1 LHCRIRDDKTAEDA
15 TNAEQIAE
23 MYRNQDVVKN
33 QQNGSNGRA
42 NNKNADDYFDF

>member
-1 LHCRIRDDKTAEDA
+1 LSRRIRDDKTAEDA

-33 QQNGSNGRA
+33 QQNGSNGKA
-42 NNKNADDYFDF
+42 SKNGDDYFDF